1 LIEWRVDIDYV
12 SSIDALRELM
22 QSEGKDIV
30 KISPKS
36 YAPSNGL
43 DYCCG
48 GLPSKDGIDYSVQ
61 TDGKEATD
69 LYDQAKNLG

>member
-1 LIEWRVDIDYV
+1 
-12 SSIDALRELM
+12 M